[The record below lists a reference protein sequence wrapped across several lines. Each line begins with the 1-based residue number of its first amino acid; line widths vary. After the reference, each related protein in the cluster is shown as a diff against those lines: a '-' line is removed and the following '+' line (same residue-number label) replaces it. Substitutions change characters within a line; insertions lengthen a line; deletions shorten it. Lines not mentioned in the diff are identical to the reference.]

1 MTALGVGLVLAGR
14 TASAQPAGDAA
25 AAASAAPA
33 PPPNVTLPVVQSDP
47 GAVYPPRALTDG
59 VRDPVTV
66 TVVVTVGVDGSVKG
80 TKVET
85 PVGHGFDEAALEAA
99 NKLVFAPATRDGKP
113 IAARIKHQYAFA
125 PPSSRLVGRVTEIGS
140 GNPIVGAAV
149 EVRGMSGVLDM
160 ARTDASGD
168 WAIEGLG
175 PGSYHVEVHVR
186 DSESAS
192 APAEKADVDLAPA
205 EEARV
210 LLRVAPA
217 PKTKTAADEGAED
230 ITVRGDRPPREVVK
244 RTLTERELERIPG
257 TNGDALKSLQNL
269 PGVARPPLLAGFL
282 IVRGS
287 APQDTSVFVDGT
299 LVPIVYHFGGLS
311 SVVPSELLSKIDFE
325 PGNFSAQYGRAT
337 GGIVDV
343 GIRDPNPDG
352 KAHGMVQVDLIDARM
367 VADVPL
373 GAGWSF
379 VAGGRRSYVDLWL
392 KPVLSAT
399 NSGVT
404 AAPVYYDYQAALVK
418 KINSHSDFRLMLFGS
433 DDQFQ
438 IIDKAP
444 AAGDPSI
451 GGSLGDHTAFWR
463 VQARYRNKISENT
476 EVRIVGA
483 FGADILDFTL
493 GDDYLR
499 VHSNPASLRAE
510 LTQKIAPHV
519 VANFGLDL
527 LGGGYNVDV
536 RFPPLPTPGQ
546 PPAGPGLSQSP
557 LTSSSSGFNNRPGAY
572 TELELTPFK
581 GTRIVPGFR
590 ADYANDT
597 DRWDLAPRVSARQD
611 LHSDFPRTTVKGGVG
626 VFMQPPQFQETD
638 KVFGQQGLRSERAI
652 HYDLGFEQEIT
663 RPLDLSIDA
672 FYKQLDDLVV
682 QGALNGG
689 TGRVYG
695 AEMLLKWKPDA
706 HFFGWVSYTLSRST
720 RDNGPGTPQE
730 TFQYDQTHILAV
742 LGSYRL
748 GRGWELGGRFRLVSG
763 NPYTPNTYGFY
774 DENAGANLALQ
785 GYPQYSQRLP
795 MFHQLDIRVDKKWT
809 FAKWRLSAYLDVQNV
824 YNQANVEAIGYNY
837 NNTRTTPTT
846 GLPILPV
853 LGIRGEL

>member
-1 MTALGVGLVLAGR
+1 M
-14 TASAQPAGDAA
+14 
-25 AAASAAPA
+25 
-33 PPPNVTLPVVQSDP
+33 TLPVVQSDP
-47 GAVYPPRALTDG
+47 GAAYPQRAIQDG

-66 TVVVTVGVDGSVKG
+66 TVVVTVGVDGAIKG

-85 PVGHGFDEAALEAA
+85 PAGHGFDEAALEAA
-99 NKLVFAPATRDGKP
+99 SKLVFAPATRDGKP
-113 IAARIKHQYAFA
+113 VAARIKHQYAFA
-125 PPSSRLVGRVTEIGS
+125 PPPSRLVGRVSEIGS
-140 GNPIVGAAV
+140 GNPVVGATV
-149 EVRGMSGVLDM
+149 QVRGNAGVLDF
-160 ARTDASGD
+160 ATTDAKGD
-168 WAIEGLG
+168 WAITGLG
-175 PGSYHVEVHVR
+175 PGSYHVEVHAR
-186 DSESAS
+186 DSAAS
-192 APAEKADVDLAPA
+192 NAPAEKADVELAPA

-210 LLRVAPA
+210 LLRVASA
-217 PKTKTAADEGAED
+217 PRTKLASDDDSED

-244 RTLTERELERIPG
+244 RTLTEREIEKIPG
-257 TNGDALKSLQNL
+257 TNGDALRSLQNL

-311 SVVPSELLSKIDFE
+311 SVVPTELLSKIDFA
-325 PGNFSAQYGRAT
+325 PGNFSAQYGRAL

-352 KAHGMVQVDLIDARM
+352 KAHAMVQVDLIDARM

-392 KPVLSAT
+392 GPVLSAT
-399 NSGVT
+399 GASVT

-418 KINSHSDFRLMLFGS
+418 KINSHSDFRIMLFGS
-433 DDQFQ
+433 DDLFS
-438 IIDKAP
+438 IIDKTP
-444 AAGDPSI
+444 AGTDPSI
-451 GGSLGDHTAFWR
+451 GGDIGDHTSFWR
-463 VQARYRNKISENT
+463 LQARYRNKISDST

-483 FGADILDFTL
+483 FGADVLDFTV

-510 LTQKIAPHV
+510 LSQKIAPHV
-519 VANFGLDL
+519 LANVGIDL
-527 LGGGYNVDV
+527 LGGGYQVGV

-546 PPAGPGLSQSP
+546 PPAGPGLTQNALVSN
-557 LTSSSSGFNNRPGAY
+557 SSGFNNRPGMY
-572 TELELTPFK
+572 TELELTPLK

-597 DRWDLAPRVSARQD
+597 DKWDLAPRVSARQD
-611 LHSDFPRTTVKGGVG
+611 LHSAFPRTTVKGGFG
-626 VFMQPPQFQETD
+626 VFAQPPQFQETD
-638 KVFGQQGLRSERAI
+638 KVFGQLGLRSERAI
-652 HYDLGFEQEIT
+652 HYDLGIEQEIT
-663 RPLDLSIDA
+663 RPLEVSVDT

-682 QGALNGG
+682 QGEQNGG

-695 AEMLLKWKPDA
+695 VETLLKWKPDA
-706 HFFGWVSYTLSRST
+706 HFFGWLSYTLSKST
-720 RDNGPGTPQE
+720 RDDGPGTPQQ

-748 GRGWELGGRFRLVSG
+748 GRGWEIGGRFRLVSG

-785 GYPQYSQRLP
+785 GYPEYSKRLP
-795 MFHQLDIRVDKKWT
+795 VFHQLDIRVDKRWT
-809 FAKWRLSAYLDVQNV
+809 FPKWRLSAYLDVQNA

-853 LGIRGEL
+853 IGIRAEL